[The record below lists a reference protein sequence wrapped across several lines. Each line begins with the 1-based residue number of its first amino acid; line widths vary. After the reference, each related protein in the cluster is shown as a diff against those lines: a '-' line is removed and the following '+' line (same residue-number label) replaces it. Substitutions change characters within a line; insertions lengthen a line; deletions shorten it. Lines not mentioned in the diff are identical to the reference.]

1 MAKMLA
7 RVAPWLLSAKTG
19 TVERRGQDIR
29 GSSSGTLRVLGAE
42 DTAALWALAEADPV
56 ANIFLL
62 SQLETT
68 RTAAPT
74 SAGGRVVG
82 VFDDDGELTAACWAG
97 VNVVPVGVTSDTG
110 PEIGAFLA
118 RSGRRYSSI
127 FGPAEAVLSIWS
139 ELQHSSPQPF
149 DIRSDQPLLQ
159 MTGVP
164 QVQPA
169 PGLRYAQPAELDVLL
184 PACAAMFEEEVG
196 YSPVAG
202 GSHHYRQRVKS
213 LIARRQSL
221 VDFDAAGQVVFKAE
235 LGTVSRGAVQIQGV
249 WMNPAYRG
257 RGLSAPYMAA
267 VVEEARQVAPAV
279 SLYVNSYNAPA
290 RATYES
296 VGFEQVGTFATILF

>member
-7 RVAPWLLSAKTG
+7 RVAPWLLSAKNGVTD
-19 TVERRGQDIR
+19 RSGQEIR
-29 GSSSGTLRVLGAE
+29 SGGSGTLRVLDAG
-42 DTAALWALAEADPV
+42 DTDALWALAETDPV
-56 ANIFLL
+56 ANIFVL
-62 SQLETT
+62 SHLEAT

-74 SAGGRVVG
+74 PAGGRVVG
-82 VFDDDGELTAACWAG
+82 VFDDGELIAACWVG
-97 VNVVPVGVTSDTG
+97 VNVVPVGVTADTG
-110 PEIGAFLA
+110 PEIGAYLA

-127 FGPAEAVLSIWS
+127 FGPSEAVLSMWS
-139 ELQHSSPQPF
+139 QLQHSSPQPF
-149 DIRSDQPLLQ
+149 DVRPEQPLLQ
-159 MTGVP
+159 MTAVS

-169 PGLRYAQPAELDVLL
+169 AGLRYAQPSELDVLL

-213 LIARRQSL
+213 LSARQQSL

-235 LGTVSRGAVQIQGV
+235 LGTVSSSAVQIQGV

-257 RGLSAPYMAA
+257 RGLSAPYMSA
-267 VVEEARQVAPAV
+267 VVEAARQVAPVV

-290 RATYES
+290 RATYET

>member
-7 RVAPWLLSAKTG
+7 RVAPWLPSAKTVTTDRSG
-19 TVERRGQDIR
+19 RDVRG
-29 GSSSGTLRVLGAE
+29 GSSGELSILGKG
-42 DTAALWALAEADPV
+42 DTAALRELAEQDPV
-56 ANIFLL
+56 ANIFML
-62 SQLETT
+62 SHLEATG
-68 RTAAPT
+68 TAAPT
-74 SAGGRVVG
+74 SAGGRIVG
-82 VFDDDGELTAACWAG
+82 VFDGGKLSAACWAG
-97 VNVVPVGVTSDTG
+97 VNVVPVGVTAENG
-110 PEIGAFLA
+110 PEIGQFLG
-118 RSGRRYSSI
+118 RSRNRYSSI

-149 DIRSDQPLLQ
+149 DVRSDQPLLQ
-159 MTGVP
+159 MTGVS

-169 PGLRYAQPAELDVLL
+169 PGLRYSQASELDVLL

-196 YSPVAG
+196 YSPISG

-221 VDFDAAGQVVFKAE
+221 VDFDASGRVVFKAE
-235 LGTVSRGAVQIQGV
+235 LGTVSSSAVQIQGV

-257 RGLSAPYMAA
+257 QGLSAPYMSA
-267 VVEEARQVAPAV
+267 VVEAARQVAPLV

-290 RATYES
+290 RATYEA

>member
-19 TVERRGQDIR
+19 ATARSGQEVRG
-29 GSSSGTLRVLGAE
+29 GSSGMLRVLDAG

-62 SQLETT
+62 SQLEAT

-74 SAGGRVVG
+74 PAGGRVVG
-82 VFDDDGELTAACWAG
+82 VFDGGELTAACWAG
-97 VNVVPVGVTSDTG
+97 VNVVPVGVTADTG
-110 PEIGAFLA
+110 PEIGAYLA

-139 ELQHSSPQPF
+139 QLQYSSPQPF
-149 DIRSDQPLLQ
+149 DVRSDQPLLQ
-159 MTGVP
+159 MTGVS

-169 PGLRYAQPAELDVLL
+169 PGLRYAQPSELDVLL

-196 YSPVAG
+196 YSPISG
-202 GSHHYRQRVKS
+202 GSHHYRQRIKS
-213 LIARRQSL
+213 LILRQQSL
-221 VDFDAAGQVVFKAE
+221 VDFDASGQVVFKAE
-235 LGTVSRGAVQIQGV
+235 LGTVSSSAVQIQGV
-249 WMNPAYRG
+249 WMNPSYRG
-257 RGLSAPYMAA
+257 RGLSAPYMSA
-267 VVEEARQVAPAV
+267 VVEAARQVAPVV

-296 VGFEQVGTFATILF
+296 VGFEQVGTFATVLF

>member
-7 RVAPWLLSAKTG
+7 RVAPWLLSAKNGVTD
-19 TVERRGQDIR
+19 RSGQEIR
-29 GSSSGTLRVLGAE
+29 SGGSGTLRVLDAG
-42 DTAALWALAEADPV
+42 DTDALWALAETDPV
-56 ANIFLL
+56 ANIFVL
-62 SQLETT
+62 SHLEAT

-74 SAGGRVVG
+74 PAGGRVVG
-82 VFDDDGELTAACWAG
+82 VFDDGELIAACWVG
-97 VNVVPVGVTSDTG
+97 VNVVPVGVTADTG
-110 PEIGAFLA
+110 PEIGAYLA

-127 FGPAEAVLSIWS
+127 FGPSEAVLSMWS
-139 ELQHSSPQPF
+139 QLQHSSPQPF
-149 DIRSDQPLLQ
+149 DVRPEQPLLQ
-159 MTGVP
+159 MTAVS

-169 PGLRYAQPAELDVLL
+169 AGLRYAQPSELDVLL

-213 LIARRQSL
+213 LIARQQSL

-235 LGTVSRGAVQIQGV
+235 LGTVSSSAVQIQGV

-257 RGLSAPYMAA
+257 RGLSAPYMSA
-267 VVEEARQVAPAV
+267 VVEAARQVAPVV

-290 RATYES
+290 RATYET

>member
-1 MAKMLA
+1 MARMLA

-19 TVERRGQDIR
+19 ATERSGQDVR
-29 GSSSGTLRVLGAE
+29 GGGTGTLRVLDAE
-42 DTAALWALAEADPV
+42 DTAALWALAETDPV

-62 SQLETT
+62 SHLETT

-74 SAGGRVVG
+74 PAGGRVVG
-82 VFDDDGELTAACWAG
+82 VFDGGELTAACWAG
-97 VNVVPVGVTSDTG
+97 VNVVPVGVTADTG
-110 PEIGAFLA
+110 PEIGAYLA
-118 RSGRRYSSI
+118 RTGRRYSSI
-127 FGPAEAVLSIWS
+127 FGPAEAVLSVWS

-149 DIRSDQPLLQ
+149 DVRSNQPLLQ
-159 MTGVP
+159 MSGVS

-196 YSPVAG
+196 YSPVSG

-213 LIARRQSL
+213 LIARQQSL
-221 VDFDAAGQVVFKAE
+221 VDFDASGQVVFKAE
-235 LGTVSRGAVQIQGV
+235 LGTVSSSAVQIQGV

-257 RGLSAPYMAA
+257 RGLSGPYMSA
-267 VVEEARQVAPAV
+267 VVEAAREVAPLV

-290 RATYES
+290 RATYET
-296 VGFEQVGTFATILF
+296 VGFEQVGTFATVLF

>member
-19 TVERRGQDIR
+19 VNGRSGQEIR
-29 GSSSGTLRVLGAE
+29 GGASGTLRILEDA
-42 DTAALWALAEADPV
+42 DTAALWALAETDPV

-62 SQLETT
+62 SHLETT

-74 SAGGRVVG
+74 TAGGRVVG
-82 VFDDDGELTAACWAG
+82 VFDDDELTAACWVG
-97 VNVVPVGVTSDTG
+97 VNVVPVGVTADTG
-110 PEIGAFLA
+110 PELGAYLA

-127 FGPAEAVLSIWS
+127 FGPAEAVLSLWS
-139 ELQHSSPQPF
+139 QLQHSSPQPF
-149 DIRSDQPLLQ
+149 DVRPDQPLLQ
-159 MTGVP
+159 MTGVS

-169 PGLRYAQPAELDVLL
+169 PGLRYAQPSELDVLL

-213 LIARRQSL
+213 LIARQQSL
-221 VDFDAAGQVVFKAE
+221 VDFDPSGQVVFKAE
-235 LGTVSRGAVQIQGV
+235 LGTVSSGAVQIQGV

-257 RGLSAPYMAA
+257 RGLSAPYMSA
-267 VVEEARQVAPAV
+267 VVEAARQVAPVV

-290 RATYES
+290 RATYET

>member
-1 MAKMLA
+1 MLA
-7 RVAPWLLSAKTG
+7 RVAPWLLSAKNGVTD
-19 TVERRGQDIR
+19 RSGQEIR
-29 GSSSGTLRVLGAE
+29 SGGSGTLRVLDAG
-42 DTAALWALAEADPV
+42 DTDALWALAETDPV
-56 ANIFLL
+56 ANIFVL
-62 SQLETT
+62 SHLEAT

-74 SAGGRVVG
+74 PAGGRVVG
-82 VFDDDGELTAACWAG
+82 VFDDGELIAACWVG
-97 VNVVPVGVTSDTG
+97 VNVVPVGVTADTG
-110 PEIGAFLA
+110 PEIGAYLA

-127 FGPAEAVLSIWS
+127 FGPSEAVLSMWS
-139 ELQHSSPQPF
+139 QLQHSSPQPF
-149 DIRSDQPLLQ
+149 DVRPEQPLLQ
-159 MTGVP
+159 MTAVS

-169 PGLRYAQPAELDVLL
+169 AGLRYAQPSELDVLL

-213 LIARRQSL
+213 LIARQQSL

-235 LGTVSRGAVQIQGV
+235 LGTVSSSAVQIQGV

-257 RGLSAPYMAA
+257 RGLSAPYMSA
-267 VVEEARQVAPAV
+267 VVEAARQVAPVV

-290 RATYES
+290 RATYET

>member
-19 TVERRGQDIR
+19 TTGRGTDGIR
-29 GSSSGTLRVLGAE
+29 GSSSGALRILDHA

-56 ANIFLL
+56 ANIFVL
-62 SQLETT
+62 SHLETT

-74 SAGGRVVG
+74 AAGGRVVG
-82 VFDDDGELTAACWAG
+82 VFDGDELIAACWAG
-97 VNVVPVGVTSDTG
+97 VNLVPVGVDADTG

-127 FGPAEAVLSIWS
+127 FGPSEAVLSIWS
-139 ELQHSSPQPF
+139 QLQFSSPQPF
-149 DIRSDQPLLQ
+149 DVRSEQPLLQ
-159 MTGVP
+159 MTGTS
-164 QVQPA
+164 QVSPA

-196 YSPVAG
+196 YSPVSG

-213 LIARRQSL
+213 LIARQQSL
-221 VDFDAAGQVVFKAE
+221 VDFDASGQVVFKAE
-235 LGTVSRGAVQIQGV
+235 LGTVSSSAVQIQGV
-249 WMNPAYRG
+249 WVNPSYRG
-257 RGLSAPYMAA
+257 RGLSAPYMSA
-267 VVEEARQVAPAV
+267 VVEAARQVAPVV
-279 SLYVNSYNAPA
+279 SLYVNAYNAPA
-290 RATYES
+290 RATYET

>member
-19 TVERRGQDIR
+19 VTGRSGREIR
-29 GSSSGTLRVLGAE
+29 GGTSGTLRILDDA
-42 DTAALWALAEADPV
+42 DTAALWALAETDPV

-62 SQLETT
+62 SHLETT

-74 SAGGRVVG
+74 TAGGRVVG
-82 VFDDDGELTAACWAG
+82 VFDDDELTAACWVG
-97 VNVVPVGVTSDTG
+97 VNVVPVGVTADTG
-110 PEIGAFLA
+110 PELGAYLA

-127 FGPAEAVLSIWS
+127 FGPAEAVLSLWS
-139 ELQHSSPQPF
+139 QLQHFSPQPF
-149 DIRSDQPLLQ
+149 DVRPDQPLLQ
-159 MTGVP
+159 MTGVS

-169 PGLRYAQPAELDVLL
+169 PGLRYAQPSELDVLL

-213 LIARRQSL
+213 LIARQQSL
-221 VDFDAAGQVVFKAE
+221 VDFDASGQVVFKAE
-235 LGTVSRGAVQIQGV
+235 LGTVSSGAVQIQGV

-257 RGLSAPYMAA
+257 RGLSAPYMSA
-267 VVEEARQVAPAV
+267 VVEAARQVAPVV

-290 RATYES
+290 RATYET

>member
-19 TVERRGQDIR
+19 VTGRSGLQIR
-29 GSSSGTLRVLGAE
+29 GGGSGTLRILEDG
-42 DTAALWALAEADPV
+42 DTAELWALAETDPV

-62 SQLETT
+62 SHLETT

-74 SAGGRVVG
+74 TAGGRVVG
-82 VFDDDGELTAACWAG
+82 VFDDDELTAACWVG

-110 PEIGAFLA
+110 PEIGAYLA
-118 RSGRRYSSI
+118 RTGRRYSSI
-127 FGPAEAVLSIWS
+127 FGPAEAVLSLWS

-149 DIRSDQPLLQ
+149 DVRSDQPLLQ
-159 MTGVP
+159 MTGVS

-169 PGLRYAQPAELDVLL
+169 PGLRYAQPSELDVLL

-213 LIARRQSL
+213 LIAAQQSL
-221 VDFDAAGQVVFKAE
+221 VDFDASGQVVFKAE
-235 LGTVSRGAVQIQGV
+235 LGTVSSGAVQIQGV

-257 RGLSAPYMAA
+257 RGLSAPYMSA
-267 VVEEARQVAPAV
+267 VVEAARQVAPVV

-290 RATYES
+290 RATYET